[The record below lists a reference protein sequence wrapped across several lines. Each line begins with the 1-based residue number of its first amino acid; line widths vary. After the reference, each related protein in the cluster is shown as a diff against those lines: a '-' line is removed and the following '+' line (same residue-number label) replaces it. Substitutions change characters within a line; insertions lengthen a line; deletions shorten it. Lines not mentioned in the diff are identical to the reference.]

1 MDYLTS
7 IVSAVIMFPII
18 AFLITIPFILYNY
31 HKYGAIYYFRVLII
45 YSFILYLLVSYF
57 LVIMPLPN
65 ISEINMQADSYQLI
79 PFTFIID
86 FIRESGFDISK
97 TNTYLNAITSS
108 YVYVPLFNII
118 MFIPFGLYLRYY
130 FNCSLKQTILFSFL
144 LSLFYE
150 LTQLTGLYY
159 IYPHSYRL
167 FDIDDLMLNTVGGI
181 IGFYSLNLFKKILPT
196 KKEITENSNKI
207 SLKISIL
214 KRMTL
219 FFLDLFIWAVFY
231 FATSFLFNLPIFSL
245 IIYYLF
251 IPFLTKGKTIA
262 GLFMHITITGKKE
275 NLKLKLIIIRN
286 ILFIIIY
293 FYLFYFNLLGFIVF
307 NFNYIYF
314 IIKGEFIYE
323 TFSNT
328 KLQSTFIFK
337 TNE

>member
-65 ISEINMQADSYQLI
+65 INEINMRAESYQLI
-79 PFTFIID
+79 PFKFIID

-181 IGFYSLNLFKKILPT
+181 IGFYSLNLFKQ
-196 KKEITENSNKI
+196 E
-207 SLKISIL
+207 
-214 KRMTL
+214 R
-219 FFLDLFIWAVFY
+219 
-231 FATSFLFNLPIFSL
+231 
-245 IIYYLF
+245 
-251 IPFLTKGKTIA
+251 
-262 GLFMHITITGKKE
+262 
-275 NLKLKLIIIRN
+275 KLWL
-286 ILFIIIY
+286 Y
-293 FYLFYFNLLGFIVF
+293 M
-307 NFNYIYF
+307 
-314 IIKGEFIYE
+314 
-323 TFSNT
+323 
-328 KLQSTFIFK
+328 
-337 TNE
+337 